1 MPFRRGETANSVG
14 ALIAENAQPIWSPR
28 RHVSEAT
35 MPRRGVLEHPEGA
48 VICMMHIQ
56 EMSFGSGGGTDFSN
70 RSALESRLQIR
81 GQLRGDAPTTCLLV
95 APTAVI
101 AVVLGIIAK
110 RGVTAICRKPGIGK

>member
-56 EMSFGSGGGTDFSN
+56 EMPFGSGGGTDFSN
-70 RSALESRLQIR
+70 RRVLEARLLLK
-81 GQLRGDAPTTCLLV
+81 GPLSDDPPPTPRRV
-95 APTAVI
+95 ATDTVST
-101 AVVLGIIAK
+101 VVTSIIAE
-110 RGVTAICRKPGIGK
+110 RGINAICRKPRIES